1 MLPKVRLFD
10 SNSQQSDKHILLS
23 FQFQAIQ
30 SAVLHAMVDGGI
42 LVCARRAEKRAT
54 MDCSRVLFGRE
65 DEETLIVRF
74 LPRFVSVKRER

>member
-1 MLPKVRLFD
+1 
-10 SNSQQSDKHILLS
+10 
-23 FQFQAIQ
+23 
-30 SAVLHAMVDGGI
+30 MVDGGI

-65 DEETLIVRF
+65 EEETLIVRF